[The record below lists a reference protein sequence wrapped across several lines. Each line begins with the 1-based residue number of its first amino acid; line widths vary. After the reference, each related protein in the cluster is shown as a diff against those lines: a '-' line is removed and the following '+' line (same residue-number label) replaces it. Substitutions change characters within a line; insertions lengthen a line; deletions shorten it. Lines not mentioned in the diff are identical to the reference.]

1 MEWNKNL
8 VRLAD
13 FAKERNVDR
22 NLVTQYVRYHPE
34 IFEGHITE
42 YKRSLYGDDI
52 ALKALDEKYPLPKP
66 VEVIKDPEADNLRR
80 QVIALQEQLLASQKQ
95 VIALTEKAVQA
106 ESVQALLADKELQLE
121 GQIEALLADKALQL
135 EGQIDRVAGLE
146 KELEASKNELMMTAA
161 EKQKA
166 DFLLE
171 QATKQ
176 LSDEMYK
183 RKEAEHKLEDV
194 KSLNWFQRL
203 FWKG

>member
-1 MEWNKNL
+1 MEWNENL

-34 IFEGHITE
+34 IFEGHTTE
-42 YKRSLYGDDI
+42 YKRSLYGDDV

-80 QVIALQEQLLASQKQ
+80 QVIALQEQLLESQKQ
-95 VIALTEKAVQA
+95 VIALTKVAVQA
-106 ESVQALLADKELQLE
+106 ESVKALLADKELQLE
-121 GQIEALLADKALQL
+121 GQIE
-135 EGQIDRVAGLE
+135 RVAGLE
-146 KELEASKNELMMTAA
+146 KELEASKHELMMTNA

-171 QATKQ
+171 QTTKQ
-176 LSDEMYK
+176 LSDEMAK
-183 RKEAEHKLEDV
+183 RKKAEHKLEDV
-194 KSLNWFQRL
+194 KTMNWLQRL
-203 FWKG
+203 LWKG

>member
-34 IFEGHITE
+34 IFEGHTTE

-121 GQIEALLADKALQL
+121 W
-135 EGQIDRVAGLE
+135 QIDRE
-146 KELEASKNELMMTAA
+146 KKKKKELEASKNELMMTAA

-194 KSLNWFQRL
+194 KTLNWFQRL

>member
-1 MEWNKNL
+1 MEWNENL

-34 IFEGHITE
+34 IFEGHTTE
-42 YKRSLYGDDI
+42 YKRSLYGDDV

-121 GQIEALLADKALQL
+121 GQI
-135 EGQIDRVAGLE
+135 DRVAGLE

-194 KSLNWFQRL
+194 KTLNWFQRL

>member
-34 IFEGHITE
+34 IFEGHTTE
-42 YKRSLYGDDI
+42 YKRSLYGDDV

-80 QVIALQEQLLASQKQ
+80 QVIALQEQLLESQKQ
-95 VIALTEKAVQA
+95 VIALTKVAVQA
-106 ESVQALLADKELQLE
+106 ESVKALLADKE
-121 GQIEALLADKALQL
+121 LQL

-146 KELEASKNELMMTAA
+146 KELEASKNELMMTNA

-194 KSLNWFQRL
+194 KTLNWFQRL

>member
-34 IFEGHITE
+34 IFEGHTTE
-42 YKRSLYGDDI
+42 YKRSLYGDDV

-80 QVIALQEQLLASQKQ
+80 QVIALQEQLLESQKQ
-95 VIALTEKAVQA
+95 VIALTKVAVQA
-106 ESVQALLADKELQLE
+106 ESVKALLADKELQLE
-121 GQIEALLADKALQL
+121 GQIE
-135 EGQIDRVAGLE
+135 RVAVLE
-146 KELEASKNELMMTAA
+146 KELEASKNELMMTNA

-194 KSLNWFQRL
+194 KTLNWFQRL

>member
-1 MEWNKNL
+1 MEWNENL

-34 IFEGHITE
+34 IFEGHTTE
-42 YKRSLYGDDI
+42 YKRSLYGDDV

-80 QVIALQEQLLASQKQ
+80 QVIALQEQLLESQKQ
-95 VIALTEKAVQA
+95 VIALTKVAVQA
-106 ESVQALLADKELQLE
+106 ESVKALLADKELQLE
-121 GQIEALLADKALQL
+121 GQIE
-135 EGQIDRVAGLE
+135 RVAVLE
-146 KELEASKNELMMTAA
+146 KELEASKNELMMTNA

-171 QATKQ
+171 QTTKQ
-176 LSDEMYK
+176 LSDEMAK
-183 RKEAEHKLEDV
+183 RKKAEHKLEDV
-194 KSLNWFQRL
+194 KTMNWLQRL
-203 FWKG
+203 LWKG

>member
-1 MEWNKNL
+1 MEWNENL

-34 IFEGHITE
+34 IFEGHTTE
-42 YKRSLYGDDI
+42 YKRSLYGDDV

-80 QVIALQEQLLASQKQ
+80 QVIALQEQLLESQKQ
-95 VIALTEKAVQA
+95 VIALTKVAVQA
-106 ESVQALLADKELQLE
+106 ESVKALLADKELQLE
-121 GQIEALLADKALQL
+121 GQIE
-135 EGQIDRVAGLE
+135 RVAVLE
-146 KELEASKNELMMTAA
+146 KELEASKNELMMTNA

-171 QATKQ
+171 QTTKQ
-176 LSDEMYK
+176 LSDEMTK
-183 RKEAEHKLEDV
+183 RKEAEHKIEVV
-194 KSLNWFQRL
+194 KAMNWLQRL
-203 FWKG
+203 FWND

>member
-1 MEWNKNL
+1 MEWNENL

-34 IFEGHITE
+34 IFEGHTTE
-42 YKRSLYGDDI
+42 YKRSLYGDDV

-80 QVIALQEQLLASQKQ
+80 QVIALQEQLLESQKQ
-95 VIALTEKAVQA
+95 VIALTKVAVQA
-106 ESVQALLADKELQLE
+106 ESVKALLADKELQLE
-121 GQIEALLADKALQL
+121 GQIE
-135 EGQIDRVAGLE
+135 RVAVLE
-146 KELEASKNELMMTAA
+146 KELEASKNELMMTNA

-194 KSLNWFQRL
+194 KTLNWFQRL

>member
-1 MEWNKNL
+1 MDWNENMI
-8 VRLAD
+8 RIAD
-13 FAKERNVDR
+13 FAAERNVDR
-22 NLVTQYVRYHPE
+22 NAVTQYIRYHPE
-34 IFEGHITE
+34 IFEGHTTE

-52 ALKALDEKYPLPKP
+52 ALRALDAKYPIPKP
-66 VEVIKDPEADNLRR
+66 VEVIKDPEADNLRK
-80 QVIALQEQLLASQKQ
+80 QVIALQEQLLESQKQ

-121 GQIEALLADKALQL
+121 R
-135 EGQIDRVAGLE
+135 QIDRVSGLE
-146 KELEASKNELMMTAA
+146 KELEASKNALMMTNA

-171 QATKQ
+171 QTTKQ
-176 LSDEMYK
+176 LSDEMDK

-194 KSLNWFQRL
+194 KTLSWLQRL

>member
-1 MEWNKNL
+1 MEWNENL

-34 IFEGHITE
+34 IFEGHTTE
-42 YKRSLYGDDI
+42 YKRSLYGDDV

-80 QVIALQEQLLASQKQ
+80 QVIALQEQLLESQKQ

-106 ESVQALLADKELQLE
+106 ESVQALLADKKLQLE
-121 GQIEALLADKALQL
+121 GQIE
-135 EGQIDRVAGLE
+135 RVAGLE
-146 KELEASKNELMMTAA
+146 KELEASKHELMMTNA

-171 QATKQ
+171 QTTKQ
-176 LSDEMYK
+176 LSDEMTK
-183 RKEAEHKLEDV
+183 RKEAEHKIEAV
-194 KSLNWFQRL
+194 KAMNWLQRL
-203 FWKG
+203 LWKD

>member
-1 MEWNKNL
+1 M

-34 IFEGHITE
+34 IFEGHTTE
-42 YKRSLYGDDI
+42 YKRSLYGDDV

-121 GQIEALLADKALQL
+121 GQI
-135 EGQIDRVAGLE
+135 DRVAGLE

-194 KSLNWFQRL
+194 KTLNWFQRL

>member
-34 IFEGHITE
+34 IFEGHTTE
-42 YKRSLYGDDI
+42 YKRSLYGDDV

-121 GQIEALLADKALQL
+121 GQI
-135 EGQIDRVAGLE
+135 DRVAGLE

-194 KSLNWFQRL
+194 KTLNWFQRL

>member
-121 GQIEALLADKALQL
+121 GQI
-135 EGQIDRVAGLE
+135 DRVAGLE

-194 KSLNWFQRL
+194 KTLNWFQRL

>member
-1 MEWNKNL
+1 MEWNENL

-34 IFEGHITE
+34 IFEGHTTE
-42 YKRSLYGDDI
+42 YKRSLYGDDV

-121 GQIEALLADKALQL
+121 GQI
-135 EGQIDRVAGLE
+135 DRVAGLE
-146 KELEASKNELMMTAA
+146 KELEASKNELMMTNA

-194 KSLNWFQRL
+194 KTLNWFQRL

>member
-1 MEWNKNL
+1 MEWNENL

-34 IFEGHITE
+34 IFEGHTTE
-42 YKRSLYGDDI
+42 YKRSLYGDDV

-80 QVIALQEQLLASQKQ
+80 QVIALQEQLLESQKQ
-95 VIALTEKAVQA
+95 VIALTKVAVQA
-106 ESVQALLADKELQLE
+106 ESVKALLADKELQLE
-121 GQIEALLADKALQL
+121 GQIE
-135 EGQIDRVAGLE
+135 RVAGLE
-146 KELEASKNELMMTAA
+146 KELEASKNELMMTNA

-194 KSLNWFQRL
+194 KTLNWFQRL